1 LSKTAGFSDGYATA
15 FMLMSLD
22 ESKTFLKDHP
32 ELHVMLLYVDANNIM
47 QQFTTKNF
55 KSLIKE

>member
-1 LSKTAGFSDGYATA
+1 
-15 FMLMSLD
+15 
-22 ESKTFLKDHP
+22 
-32 ELHVMLLYVDANNIM
+32 LHVMLLYVDANNIM